1 MTVQADRVRVLDAHL
16 QQDEVSFDRQ
26 LRPITLD
33 EFVGQTSLKERLSI
47 FIEAARLRKENLAH
61 VLFHGPPGLG
71 KTTLAHI
78 LANEMDSP
86 LRITSGPVLDK
97 PGDVAAIL
105 TNLEKRGTL
114 FVDECHRMPVAVEE
128 ILYPAMEEYKFDI
141 LLGEGPSA
149 RSIRMELPPFTIV
162 GATTRVGLLTNP
174 LLDRF
179 DIVLHL
185 EYYNTDDL
193 SLIVLRSAQKLSISI
208 HDDGAQEI
216 ALRARAT
223 PRVANRLLR
232 LVRDFAQVRADG
244 TITKDIADQALS
256 LFEVDQAGLDSLDLK
271 YLRAVV
277 QKYQGGPVGIE
288 TLSAS
293 LGEERDTLE
302 EVVEPFLIQQG
313 FLMRTRQGR
322 VATKMAWEHLG
333 LNDYGL
339 GFMDNQAGR
348 ESPED

>member
-1 MTVQADRVRVLDAHL
+1 MTVQADKVRVLDAHL
-16 QQDEVSFDRQ
+16 QQDEANFDRQ
-26 LRPITLD
+26 LRPVSLD
-33 EFVGQTSLKERLSI
+33 EFVGQASLKERLTI
-47 FIEAARLRKENLAH
+47 FIEAARQRTENLSH

-78 LANEMDSP
+78 LANEMESP

-97 PGDVAAIL
+97 PGDMAAIL
-105 TNLEKRGTL
+105 TNLDKRGTL
-114 FVDECHRMPVAVEE
+114 FIDECHRMPVAVEE

-185 EYYNTDDL
+185 EYYDSDDL
-193 SLIVLRSAQKLSISI
+193 AQIVLRSAGKLSISI
-208 HDDGAQEI
+208 HDDGAHEI
-216 ALRARAT
+216 ARRSRAT

-244 TITKDIADQALS
+244 TITKDIADQALR

-271 YLRAVV
+271 YLSSVV

-322 VATKMAWEHLG
+322 VATRLAWDHLG
-333 LNDYGL
+333 ISNFGL
-339 GFMDNQAGR
+339 DFVDNQTNTER
-348 ESPED
+348 

>member
-1 MTVQADRVRVLDAHL
+1 MTVRADRVRVLDAHQ
-16 QQDEVSFDRQ
+16 QQDEACFDRQ
-26 LRPITLD
+26 LRPSTLD
-33 EFVGQTSLKERLSI
+33 EFIGQASLKERLMI
-47 FIEAARLRKENLAH
+47 FIEAAHLRTENLSH

-78 LANEMDSP
+78 LAHEMKSQ

-97 PGDVAAIL
+97 PGDMAAIL

-114 FVDECHRMPVAVEE
+114 FIDECHRMPVAVEE

-141 LLGEGPSA
+141 LIGEGPSA
-149 RSIRMELPPFTIV
+149 RSIRMELPPFTII

-185 EYYNTDDL
+185 EYYDTEDL
-193 SLIVLRSAQKLSISI
+193 AQIVLRSAQKLSISI
-208 HDDGAQEI
+208 QDDGAHEI
-216 ALRARAT
+216 ARRSRAT

-244 TITKDIADQALS
+244 TISKEIADQALS

-271 YLRAVV
+271 YLKAVI
-277 QKYQGGPVGIE
+277 QKYEGGPVGIE

-322 VATKMAWEHLG
+322 VATRIAWDHLG
-333 LNDYGL
+333 NSNFGL
-339 GFMDNQAGR
+339 GVMDNQTNKER
-348 ESPED
+348 

>member
-1 MTVQADRVRVLDAHL
+1 MTVQADQVRVLDAYL
-16 QQDEVSFDRQ
+16 QQDEASFDRQ
-26 LRPITLD
+26 LRPVSLD
-33 EFVGQTSLKERLSI
+33 EFVGQESLKERLTI
-47 FIEAARLRKENLAH
+47 FIEAARQREENLSH

-78 LANEMDSP
+78 LANEMQSP

-97 PGDVAAIL
+97 PGDMAAIL
-105 TNLEKRGTL
+105 TNLEKQGTL
-114 FVDECHRMPVAVEE
+114 FIDECHRMPVAVEE

-185 EYYNTDDL
+185 EYYANDDL
-193 SLIVLRSAQKLSISI
+193 AQIVLRSARKLSISI
-208 HDDGAQEI
+208 HEDGAHEI
-216 ALRARAT
+216 ARRSRAT

-244 TITKDIADQALS
+244 VITKDIADQALS

-271 YLRAVV
+271 YLNSVV

-322 VATKMAWEHLG
+322 VATRLAWDHLG
-333 LNDYGL
+333 ISNFGL
-339 GFMDNQAGR
+339 DFVDNQTNTDR
-348 ESPED
+348 

>member
-1 MTVQADRVRVLDAHL
+1 MTVQADRVRVLDANL
-16 QQDEVSFDRQ
+16 QKDEVSFDRQ
-26 LRPITLD
+26 LRPVSLD
-33 EFVGQTSLKERLSI
+33 EFIGQSSLKERLTI
-47 FIEAARLRKENLAH
+47 FIEAARLRTENLSH

-78 LANEMDSP
+78 LANEMQSP

-97 PGDVAAIL
+97 PGDMAAIL
-105 TNLEKRGTL
+105 TNLDKQGTL
-114 FVDECHRMPVAVEE
+114 FIDECHRMPVAVEE

-185 EYYNTDDL
+185 EYYDSDDL
-193 SLIVLRSAQKLSISI
+193 AQIVLRSAQKLSISI
-208 HDDGAQEI
+208 HDDGAHEI
-216 ALRARAT
+216 ARRSRAT

-244 TITKDIADQALS
+244 IITKDIADQALS
-256 LFEVDQAGLDSLDLK
+256 LFEVDQAGLDSLDVK
-271 YLRAVV
+271 YLNSVV

-322 VATKMAWEHLG
+322 VATRLAWDHLG
-333 LNDYGL
+333 ISNFGL
-339 GFMDNQAGR
+339 DFVDNQAK
-348 ESPED
+348 SDS

>member
-26 LRPITLD
+26 LRPVSLD
-33 EFVGQTSLKERLSI
+33 EFIGQASLKERLSI
-47 FIEAARLRKENLAH
+47 FIEAARLRTENLSH

-78 LANEMDSP
+78 LANEMQSP

-97 PGDVAAIL
+97 PGDMAAIL
-105 TNLEKRGTL
+105 TNLEKQGTL
-114 FVDECHRMPVAVEE
+114 FIDECHRMPVAVEE

-185 EYYNTDDL
+185 EYYESDDL
-193 SLIVLRSAQKLSISI
+193 AQIVLRSARKLSISI
-208 HDDGAQEI
+208 HDEGAHEI
-216 ALRARAT
+216 ARRSRAT

-244 TITKDIADQALS
+244 IITKDIADQALC

-271 YLRAVV
+271 YLNSVV

-302 EVVEPFLIQQG
+302 DVVEPFLIQQG

-322 VATKMAWEHLG
+322 VATRLAWDHLG
-333 LNDYGL
+333 ISNFGL
-339 GFMDNQAGR
+339 DFVDNQANTD
-348 ESPED
+348 S

>member
-1 MTVQADRVRVLDAHL
+1 MTVRADRVRVLDAHQ
-16 QQDEVSFDRQ
+16 QQDEAGFDRQ
-26 LRPITLD
+26 LRPSTLD
-33 EFVGQTSLKERLSI
+33 EFIGQSSLKERLMI
-47 FIEAARLRKENLAH
+47 FIEAAHLRTENLSH

-78 LANEMDSP
+78 LAHEMKSQ

-97 PGDVAAIL
+97 PGDMAAIL

-114 FVDECHRMPVAVEE
+114 FIDECHRMPVAVEE

-141 LLGEGPSA
+141 LIGEGPSA
-149 RSIRMELPPFTIV
+149 RSIRMELPPFTII

-185 EYYNTDDL
+185 EYYDTEDL
-193 SLIVLRSAQKLSISI
+193 AQIVLRSAHKLSISI
-208 HDDGAQEI
+208 QEDGAHEI
-216 ALRARAT
+216 ARRSRAT

-244 TITKDIADQALS
+244 TITKEIADRALS

-271 YLRAVV
+271 YLKAVV
-277 QKYQGGPVGIE
+277 QKYEGGPVGIE

-322 VATKMAWEHLG
+322 VATRIAWDHLG
-333 LNDYGL
+333 IRNFGL
-339 GFMDNQAGR
+339 DIVDNQTDKER
-348 ESPED
+348 

>member
-1 MTVQADRVRVLDAHL
+1 MTVRADRVRVLDAHQ
-16 QQDEVSFDRQ
+16 QQDEAGFDRQ
-26 LRPITLD
+26 LRPSTLD
-33 EFVGQTSLKERLSI
+33 EFIGQSSLKERLMI
-47 FIEAARLRKENLAH
+47 FIEAAHLRTENLSH

-78 LANEMDSP
+78 LAHEMKSQ

-97 PGDVAAIL
+97 PGDMAAIL

-114 FVDECHRMPVAVEE
+114 FIDECHRMPVAVEE

-141 LLGEGPSA
+141 LIGEGPSA
-149 RSIRMELPPFTIV
+149 RSIRMELPPFTII

-185 EYYNTDDL
+185 EYYDTEDL
-193 SLIVLRSAQKLSISI
+193 AQIVLRSAQKLSVSI
-208 HDDGAQEI
+208 QEDGAHEI
-216 ALRARAT
+216 ARRSRAT

-244 TITKDIADQALS
+244 TITKEIADRALS

-271 YLRAVV
+271 YLKAVV
-277 QKYQGGPVGIE
+277 QKYEGGPVGIE

-322 VATKMAWEHLG
+322 VATRIAWDHLG
-333 LNDYGL
+333 IRNFGL
-339 GFMDNQAGR
+339 DIMDNQADR
-348 ESPED
+348 ER

>member
-1 MTVQADRVRVLDAHL
+1 MTVQADRVRVLDANL
-16 QQDEVSFDRQ
+16 QQDEVGYDRQ
-26 LRPITLD
+26 LRPATLD
-33 EFVGQTSLKERLSI
+33 EFIGQVSLKEQLTI
-47 FIEAARLRKENLAH
+47 FIEAARGRTENLAH

-78 LANEMDSP
+78 LANEMQSP

-97 PGDVAAIL
+97 PGDMAAIL
-105 TNLEKRGTL
+105 TNLDKQGTL
-114 FVDECHRMPVAVEE
+114 FIDECHRMPVAVEE

-141 LLGEGPSA
+141 LIGEGPSA

-162 GATTRVGLLTNP
+162 GATTRVGLLTSP

-185 EYYNTDDL
+185 KFYDTDDL
-193 SLIVLRSAQKLSISI
+193 AQIVLRSAGKLSISI
-208 HDDGAQEI
+208 HEDGAQEI
-216 ALRARAT
+216 ARRSRAT

-232 LVRDFAQVRADG
+232 SVRDFAQVRADG
-244 TITKDIADQALS
+244 IITKDIADQALS
-256 LFEVDQAGLDSLDLK
+256 LFEVDQAGLDTLDLK
-271 YLRAVV
+271 YLNSVV

-322 VATKMAWEHLG
+322 VATRLAWDHLG
-333 LNDYGL
+333 ISSLGL
-339 GFMDNQAGR
+339 DFVDNQANTD
-348 ESPED
+348 S

>member
-1 MTVQADRVRVLDAHL
+1 MTVQADQVRVLDAHL
-16 QQDEVSFDRQ
+16 QQDEASFDRQ
-26 LRPITLD
+26 LRPVSLD
-33 EFVGQTSLKERLSI
+33 EFIGQSSLKERLTI
-47 FIEAARLRKENLAH
+47 FIEAARMRTEILSH

-78 LANEMDSP
+78 LANEMQSP

-97 PGDVAAIL
+97 PGDMAAIL
-105 TNLEKRGTL
+105 TNLEKQGTL
-114 FVDECHRMPVAVEE
+114 FIDECHRMPVAVEE

-141 LLGEGPSA
+141 LLGDGPRA
-149 RSIRMELPPFTIV
+149 RSIRMELPPFTII

-174 LLDRF
+174 FLDRF

-185 EYYNTDDL
+185 EYYEADDL
-193 SLIVLRSAQKLSISI
+193 AQIVLRSAHKLSIPI
-208 HDDGAQEI
+208 HDDGAREI
-216 ALRARAT
+216 ARRSRAT

-232 LVRDFAQVRADG
+232 LVRDYAQVRADG
-244 TITKDIADQALS
+244 IISEEIADQALS

-271 YLRAVV
+271 YLNSVV

-322 VATKMAWEHLG
+322 VATKLAWNHLG
-333 LNDYGL
+333 IGNFGL
-339 GFMDNQAGR
+339 GFMDNQANK
-348 ESPED
+348 ES

>member
-1 MTVQADRVRVLDAHL
+1 MTVQADQVRVLDAHL
-16 QQDEVSFDRQ
+16 QQDEASFDRQ
-26 LRPITLD
+26 LRPVSLD
-33 EFVGQTSLKERLSI
+33 EFIGQSSLKERLTI
-47 FIEAARLRKENLAH
+47 FIEAARMRTEILSH

-78 LANEMDSP
+78 LANEMQSP

-97 PGDVAAIL
+97 PGDMAAIL
-105 TNLEKRGTL
+105 TNLEKQGTL
-114 FVDECHRMPVAVEE
+114 FIDECHRMPAAVEE

-141 LLGEGPSA
+141 LLGDGPRA
-149 RSIRMELPPFTIV
+149 RSIRMELPPFTII

-174 LLDRF
+174 FLDRF

-185 EYYNTDDL
+185 EYYEADDL
-193 SLIVLRSAQKLSISI
+193 AQIVLRSAHKLAIPI
-208 HDDGAQEI
+208 HDDGAREI
-216 ALRARAT
+216 AHRSRAT

-232 LVRDFAQVRADG
+232 LVRDYAQVRADG
-244 TITKDIADQALS
+244 IISEEIADQALS

-271 YLRAVV
+271 YLNSIV

-322 VATKMAWEHLG
+322 VATKLAWNHLG
-333 LNDYGL
+333 IGNFDL
-339 GFMDNQAGR
+339 GFMDNQANK
-348 ESPED
+348 ES

>member
-1 MTVQADRVRVLDAHL
+1 MTVQVDQVRVLDAHL

-26 LRPITLD
+26 MRPVSLE
-33 EFVGQTSLKERLSI
+33 EFVGQASLKERLTI
-47 FIEAARLRKENLAH
+47 FIEAARLRTENLSH

-78 LANEMDSP
+78 LANEMQSP

-97 PGDVAAIL
+97 PGDMAAIL

-114 FVDECHRMPVAVEE
+114 FIDECHRMPVAVEE

-162 GATTRVGLLTNP
+162 GATTRVGLLTSP

-185 EYYNTDDL
+185 EYYDTDDL
-193 SLIVLRSAQKLSISI
+193 AQIVLRSAGKLSISI
-208 HDDGAQEI
+208 DDDGAHEI
-216 ALRARAT
+216 ARRSRAT

-232 LVRDFAQVRADG
+232 IVRDFAQVRADG
-244 TITKDIADQALS
+244 IITKDIADQALS

-271 YLRAVV
+271 YLNSVV
-277 QKYQGGPVGIE
+277 KKYQGGPVGIE

-322 VATKMAWEHLG
+322 VATRLAWDHLG
-333 LNDYGL
+333 ISHIGL
-339 GFMDNQAGR
+339 DFVDNQTN
-348 ESPED
+348 SDS

>member
-1 MTVQADRVRVLDAHL
+1 MTVRADRVRVLDAHQ
-16 QQDEVSFDRQ
+16 QQDEAGFDRQ
-26 LRPITLD
+26 LRPSTLD
-33 EFVGQTSLKERLSI
+33 EFIGQSSLKERLMI
-47 FIEAARLRKENLAH
+47 FIEAAHLRTENLSH

-78 LANEMDSP
+78 LAHEMKSQ

-97 PGDVAAIL
+97 PGDMAAIL

-114 FVDECHRMPVAVEE
+114 FIDECHRMPVAVEE

-141 LLGEGPSA
+141 LIGEGPSA
-149 RSIRMELPPFTIV
+149 RSIRMELPPFTII

-185 EYYNTDDL
+185 EYYDTEDL
-193 SLIVLRSAQKLSISI
+193 AQIVLRSAQKLSVSI
-208 HDDGAQEI
+208 QEDGAYEI
-216 ALRARAT
+216 ARRSRAT

-244 TITKDIADQALS
+244 TITKEIADRALS

-271 YLRAVV
+271 YLKAVV
-277 QKYQGGPVGIE
+277 QKYEGGPVGIE

-322 VATKMAWEHLG
+322 VATRIAWDHLG
-333 LNDYGL
+333 IRNFGL
-339 GFMDNQAGR
+339 DMMDNQTDKKR
-348 ESPED
+348 

>member
-1 MTVQADRVRVLDAHL
+1 MTVQADQVRVLDAHL

-26 LRPITLD
+26 LRPASLS
-33 EFVGQTSLKERLSI
+33 EFIGQSSLKERLAI
-47 FIEAARLRKENLAH
+47 FIEAARMRAEILSH

-71 KTTLAHI
+71 KTSLAHI
-78 LANEMDSP
+78 LANEMQSP

-105 TNLEKRGTL
+105 TNLEERGTL

-128 ILYPAMEEYKFDI
+128 ILYPAMEDYKFDI

-149 RSIRMELPPFTIV
+149 RSIRMDLPPFTIV

-185 EYYNTDDL
+185 EYYDADDL
-193 SLIVLRSAQKLSISI
+193 ALIVLRSAQKLSISI
-208 HDDGAQEI
+208 HDDGAHEI
-216 ALRARAT
+216 ARRSRAT

-244 TITKDIADQALS
+244 VITKDIADQALS

-271 YLRAVV
+271 YLTSVV

-322 VATKMAWEHLG
+322 VATKLAWNHLG
-333 LNDYGL
+333 LNNLDL
-339 GFMDNQAGR
+339 GFIDNQANKD
-348 ESPED
+348 S

>member
-1 MTVQADRVRVLDAHL
+1 MTVRADRVRVLDAHQ
-16 QQDEVSFDRQ
+16 QQDEAGFDRQ
-26 LRPITLD
+26 LRPSTLD
-33 EFVGQTSLKERLSI
+33 EFIGQASLKERLMI
-47 FIEAARLRKENLAH
+47 FIEAAHLRTENLSH

-78 LANEMDSP
+78 LAHEMKSQ

-97 PGDVAAIL
+97 PGDMAAIL

-114 FVDECHRMPVAVEE
+114 FIDECHRMPVAVEE

-141 LLGEGPSA
+141 LIGEGPSA
-149 RSIRMELPPFTIV
+149 RSIRMELPPFTII

-185 EYYNTDDL
+185 EYYDTEDL
-193 SLIVLRSAQKLSISI
+193 AQIVLRSAQKLSISI
-208 HDDGAQEI
+208 QDDGAHEI
-216 ALRARAT
+216 ARRSRAT

-244 TITKDIADQALS
+244 TITKEIADQALS

-271 YLRAVV
+271 YLNAVV
-277 QKYQGGPVGIE
+277 KKYEGGPVGIE

-322 VATKMAWEHLG
+322 VATRIAWDHLG
-333 LNDYGL
+333 ISNVGL
-339 GFMDNQAGR
+339 GVMDNQTNKER
-348 ESPED
+348 

>member
-1 MTVQADRVRVLDAHL
+1 MTVQADNVRVLDAHL

-26 LRPITLD
+26 LRPVTLD
-33 EFVGQTSLKERLSI
+33 EFVGQTSLKERLKI
-47 FIEAARLRKENLAH
+47 FIEAARLRTENLSH

-78 LANEMDSP
+78 IANEMQSP
-86 LRITSGPVLDK
+86 LRVTSGPVLDK
-97 PGDVAAIL
+97 PGDMAGIL
-105 TNLEKRGTL
+105 TNLERKGTL
-114 FVDECHRMPVAVEE
+114 FIDECHRMPVAIEE

-141 LLGEGPSA
+141 LVGDGPLA
-149 RSIRMELPPFTIV
+149 KSIRMELPPFTVV

-185 EYYNTDDL
+185 EYYDSDDL
-193 SLIVLRSAQKLSISI
+193 AQIVLRSARKLSISI
-208 HDDGAQEI
+208 HDDGAEEI
-216 ALRARAT
+216 ARRSRAT

-244 TITKDIADQALS
+244 VITKDIADQALS

-271 YLRAVV
+271 YLNSVV

-322 VATKMAWEHLG
+322 VATRLAWDHLG
-333 LNDYGL
+333 INNLGL
-339 GFMDNQAGR
+339 DFVDNQTNSDR
-348 ESPED
+348 

>member
-1 MTVQADRVRVLDAHL
+1 MTVRADRVRVLDAHQ
-16 QQDEVSFDRQ
+16 QQDEAGFDRQ
-26 LRPITLD
+26 LRPSTLD
-33 EFVGQTSLKERLSI
+33 EFIGQASLKERLMI
-47 FIEAARLRKENLAH
+47 FIEAAHLRSENLSH

-78 LANEMDSP
+78 LAHEMKSQ

-97 PGDVAAIL
+97 PGDMAAIL

-114 FVDECHRMPVAVEE
+114 FIDECHRMPVAVEE

-141 LLGEGPSA
+141 LIGEGPSA
-149 RSIRMELPPFTIV
+149 RSIRMELPPFTII

-185 EYYNTDDL
+185 EYYDTEDL
-193 SLIVLRSAQKLSISI
+193 AQIVLRSAQKLSILI

-216 ALRARAT
+216 ARRSRAT

-244 TITKDIADQALS
+244 TITKEIADQALS

-271 YLRAVV
+271 YLKAVI
-277 QKYQGGPVGIE
+277 QKYEGGPVGIE

-322 VATKMAWEHLG
+322 VATRRAWDHLG
-333 LNDYGL
+333 ISNFGL
-339 GFMDNQAGR
+339 GVMDNQTNKER
-348 ESPED
+348 